1 MFISIGARGR
11 WKIGGGEEARL
22 RNDDVNVS
30 TLLIEKREMT
40 HDMQQQTYSTPKNLR
55 TYDRDRQDIQLLE
68 AHFGKKLCGCVV
80 ITNRLPKRT
89 SFSPILRTHI

>member
-1 MFISIGARGR
+1 V
-11 WKIGGGEEARL
+11 ARL

-68 AHFGKKLCGCVV
+68 AHFGKMLCGCVV
-80 ITNRLPKRT
+80 ITNRLPKHT
-89 SFSPILRTHI
+89 SFLRFSVPTFKFNLTSPQSTFTT